1 MNYKNKRWYDLRL
14 RILKRDGYACQE
26 CKRYGKSKQA
36 TMVHHIFPA
45 KDVPEYQY
53 LSDNLISL
61 CNSCH
66 NELHERDTDT
76 LTSKGQAML
85 QRHRERIEKSWQRR
99 HQLTELV
106 ES

>member
-1 MNYKNKRWYDLRL
+1 MNYKNKRWKELRL
-14 RILKRDGYACQE
+14 RILKRDGYACTE
-26 CKRYGKSKQA
+26 CKRYGKSTGA

-45 KDVPEYQY
+45 NDIPEYQY

-76 LTSKGQAML
+76 LTSKGQAL
-85 QRHRERIEKSWQRR
+85 LNRHRERIETAWRR
-99 HQLTELV
+99 RQVLTEL
-106 ES
+106 EQK